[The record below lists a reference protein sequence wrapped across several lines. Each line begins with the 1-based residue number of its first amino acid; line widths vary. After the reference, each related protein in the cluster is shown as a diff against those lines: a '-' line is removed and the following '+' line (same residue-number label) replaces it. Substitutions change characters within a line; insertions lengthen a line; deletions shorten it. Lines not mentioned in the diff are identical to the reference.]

1 MYPNIRGAVT
11 YPNKKLSIEEFVRRS
26 SKIHNN
32 YYSYE
37 KTVYKNYRSKL
48 IITCP
53 VHGDFMQKAK
63 VHLHGKNGCY
73 KCGLARGG
81 IKRANMAIG
90 TRQIYKRVTFEVFVD
105 RSRKIHGDKYIY
117 NREAFFPDIRRAG
130 LICKKHGYFTQ
141 TFSGYIYG
149 CKKCAI
155 EKNKRTTADFIKI
168 SKRLFP
174 KMLKYSKT
182 RYISNMHKVILTC
195 VKHGNFSIAANDHMR
210 GHLGCSI
217 CRESIGENTIRLILE
232 ELNIKFIREYKIPGF
247 QYRYDFCIPSKN
259 LLIEY
264 DGIQHFKPIPI
275 FGGED
280 SFKIIKIRDKAKN
293 KLAKLKKYNLL
304 RISFLDKDIKSTIIN
319 YINKINV

>member
-1 MYPNIRGAVT
+1 MYPNIRGAIMS
-11 YPNKKLSIEEFVRRS
+11 PNKKLGIEEFVRRS

-155 EKNKRTTADFIKI
+155 EKK
-168 SKRLFP
+168 
-174 KMLKYSKT
+174 
-182 RYISNMHKVILTC
+182 
-195 VKHGNFSIAANDHMR
+195 
-210 GHLGCSI
+210 
-217 CRESIGENTIRLILE
+217 
-232 ELNIKFIREYKIPGF
+232 
-247 QYRYDFCIPSKN
+247 
-259 LLIEY
+259 
-264 DGIQHFKPIPI
+264 
-275 FGGED
+275 
-280 SFKIIKIRDKAKN
+280 
-293 KLAKLKKYNLL
+293 
-304 RISFLDKDIKSTIIN
+304 
-319 YINKINV
+319 

>member
-1 MYPNIRGAVT
+1 M
-11 YPNKKLSIEEFVRRS
+11 YPNKKLSVEEFIRRS
-26 SKIHNN
+26 SEIHNN

-53 VHGDFMQKAK
+53 VHGDFIQNAK
-63 VHLHGKNGCY
+63 GHLHGKHGCY
-73 KCGLARGG
+73 KCGLISGVAKRSDMARGTTQ
-81 IKRANMAIG
+81 IK
-90 TRQIYKRVTFEVFVD
+90 KRVTFEVFVD
-105 RSRKIHGDKYIY
+105 RSKKIHGDKYIY
-117 NREAFFPDIRRAG
+117 SKEASFPDIRRAG

-141 TFSGYIYG
+141 SFNGYMYE

-155 EKNKRTTADFIKI
+155 EKNKRTTADFINI

-174 KMLKYSKT
+174 KMLKYNNTK
-182 RYISNMHKVILTC
+182 YISNMHKVTLTC
-195 VKHGNFSIAANDHMR
+195 VKHGDFNIVACDHMR

-247 QYRYDFCIPSKN
+247 QYRYDFYIPSKN

-264 DGIQHFKPIPI
+264 DGIQHFKPIGI

-280 SFKIIKIRDKAKN
+280 SFKII
-293 KLAKLKKYNLL
+293 
-304 RISFLDKDIKSTIIN
+304 
-319 YINKINV
+319 